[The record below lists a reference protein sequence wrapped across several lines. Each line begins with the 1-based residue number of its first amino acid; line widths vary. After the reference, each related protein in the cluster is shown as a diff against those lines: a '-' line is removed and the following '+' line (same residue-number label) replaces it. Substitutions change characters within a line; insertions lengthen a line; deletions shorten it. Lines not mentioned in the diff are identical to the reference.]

1 MWSAHGGGQGSGPDG
16 GKPASRYAV
25 AGDTW
30 REVENSMN
38 EVARNARHTFRL
50 RYSEAQ
56 HSHAPPSYHVVS
68 TKHPAYM
75 RTESLAESLVARRV
89 RGHRVIT
96 VIVTVTIVLLT
107 V

>member
-1 MWSAHGGGQGSGPDG
+1 MVAGQGICEGGQGGGPDG
-16 GKPASRYAV
+16 GKPVSCYAV

-30 REVENSMN
+30 REAENSMN
-38 EVARNARHTFRL
+38 EVARNARHTFPL

-56 HSHAPPSYHVVS
+56 QSQAPPSCHGVS
-68 TKHPAYM
+68 TEHPEYM
-75 RTESLAESLVARRV
+75 QAESLVARGAR
-89 RGHRVIT
+89 RHRVIT